1 MNPEVRRK
9 ASEWLALVFFLGVAV
24 GGLFGYS
31 FAHRSYAASR
41 LSAPTLSEPERRAKR
56 IAEMTKDIG
65 LTPEQTRQ
73 FDSIIHAAHDEM
85 KGIHEK
91 SDADI
96 DAVRQKAREQMRAVL
111 TPEQKP
117 TFEEYVQ
124 KLDEERKKAGPKQ

>member
-31 FAHRSYAASR
+31 FAHRSYAASKV
-41 LSAPTLSEPERRAKR
+41 SAPALSEPERRAKR
-56 IAEMTKDIG
+56 IADMTKDMG
-65 LTPEQTRQ
+65 LTPEQSQQ
-73 FDSIIHAAHDEM
+73 FDAIIHAAHDEM
-85 KGIHEK
+85 KSIHEK

-111 TPEQKP
+111 TPEQRPK
-117 TFEEYVQ
+117 FEAYVQ
-124 KLDEERKKAGPKQ
+124 KMDEEKKRQGPKQ